1 MHDFLDIVNYLPHRE
16 PMMLLDRMVDVDE
29 VSCTCCVKV
38 AQGGVLSLFLDEN
51 NDLPCYIAIELIA
64 QTIGVFS
71 GYHLLQN
78 NKPVGL
84 GMILGGKS
92 IEFKRPVFACGSE
105 LVIRVEKLMDDSRFA
120 SFSGVV
126 IIDNEV
132 VCEGRVNT
140 FKAELDEI
148 KNLVKEA

>member
-1 MHDFLDIVNYLPHRE
+1 M
-16 PMMLLDRMVDVDE
+16 
-29 VSCTCCVKV
+29 
-38 AQGGVLSLFLDEN
+38 FLDEN

-84 GMILGGKS
+84 GMILGGRS